1 MKSIIAAVAVAVLA
15 IGGMTMLYIVDEA
28 EQAIIVQFGEP
39 IGDVV
44 TEPGLHVKMP
54 WQNVRYFDKRLLS
67 WDGDVTQIPTL
78 GREFI
83 LVDTTARWRIAD
95 PLQFLRSVRDE
106 LGARTRLDDIVD
118 SVVRDMVSST
128 QLEEIIRSR
137 DWEVD
142 VDALEEDD
150 PALAQRDDVD
160 LQQKPK
166 LGRELL
172 EQEILTRARRLMPEL
187 GIELADV
194 RVKRVNYIESVRRQ
208 VESRMIAER
217 QSIAERFRAEG
228 QGRAQEIL
236 GDMQRDLQRIQ
247 SEAAREAEE
256 IRGNADAEATRI
268 YGEAFG
274 ADPEF
279 YAFFRTLESYRAL
292 GANSTLMLKADS
304 DFFRYLEESQA
315 R

>member
-1 MKSIIAAVAVAVLA
+1 MKPVIAAGAALVLAVAA
-15 IGGMTMLYIVDEA
+15 FTMLYIVDEA

-44 TEPGLHVKMP
+44 TEPGMHVKMP

-142 VDALEEDD
+142 VAALEEED

-292 GANSTLMLKADS
+292 GGNSTLMLRSDS
-304 DFFRYLEESQA
+304 DFFRYLEEAQA
-315 R
+315 Q

>member
-1 MKSIIAAVAVAVLA
+1 MRIAVVAVLA
-15 IGGMTMLYIVDEA
+15 VVLIIAGRTMLWTLDESQ
-28 EQAIIVQFGEP
+28 QAIIVQFGEP
-39 IGDVV
+39 IGEVIDA
-44 TEPGLHVKMP
+44 PGLHVKMP
-54 WQNVRYFDKRLLS
+54 WQQVRFFDKRLLV

-83 LVDTTARWRIAD
+83 LVDTTARWRISD

-106 LGARTRLDDIVD
+106 RGARTRLDDIID

-137 DWEVD
+137 DWSVD
-142 VDALEEDD
+142 VDAIDD
-150 PALAQRDDVD
+150 PALVERGDVD
-160 LQQKPK
+160 LVEKPK

-172 EQEILTRARRLMPEL
+172 EQEILTRAKRLMPEL

-194 RVKRVNYIESVRRQ
+194 RIKRVNYIDSVRRE
-208 VESRMIAER
+208 VENRMIAER

-228 QGRAQEIL
+228 QGRSQEIL
-236 GDMQRDLQRIQ
+236 GEMQRELRRIR

-256 IRGNADAEATRI
+256 IRGDADAEATRI
-268 YGEAFG
+268 YGQAFG

-292 GANSTLMLKADS
+292 GENSTLMLRADS
-304 DFFRYLEESQA
+304 DFFRYLENAGAE
-315 R
+315 

>member
-1 MKSIIAAVAVAVLA
+1 MKSLGLIIALLVFF
-15 IGGMTMLYIVDEA
+15 IIGMTCTFVLDEA
-28 EQAIIVQFGEP
+28 DQAIIVQFGEP
-39 IGDVV
+39 RGDIIS
-44 TEPGLHVKMP
+44 EPGLKFKLP
-54 WQNVRYFDKRLLS
+54 WQQVRRFDKRLLN

-106 LGARTRLDDIVD
+106 RGARTRLDDIID

-128 QLEEIIRSR
+128 ELEEIIRSR
-137 DWEVD
+137 DWSVD
-142 VDALEEDD
+142 VDDLED

-160 LQQKPK
+160 LQMRPK

-172 EQEILTRARRLMPEL
+172 EQEILQRARRLMPEL
-187 GIELADV
+187 GIELHDV
-194 RVKRVNYIESVRRQ
+194 RVKRVNYIDSVRRQ

-228 QGRAQEIL
+228 QGQAQEIL
-236 GDMQRDLQRIQ
+236 GEMARELQTIR
-247 SEAAREAEE
+247 SEAAKQAEE
-256 IRGNADAEATRI
+256 IRGQADADATRI
-268 YGEAFG
+268 YGQAFG

-279 YAFFRTLESYRAL
+279 YAFFRTLETYRVL
-292 GANSTLMLKADS
+292 GANSTLMLRADS
-304 DFFRYLEESQA
+304 DFFRYLEKAQA
-315 R
+315 D

>member
-15 IGGMTMLYIVDEA
+15 IGGITMLYIVDEA

-44 TEPGLHVKMP
+44 TEPGLHVKLP

-128 QLEEIIRSR
+128 ELEEIIRSR

-142 VDALEEDD
+142 EESLEED
-150 PALAQRDDVD
+150 PALARRDDVD
-160 LQQKPK
+160 LKQKPK

-172 EQEILTRARRLMPEL
+172 EQEILQRAKRLMPEL

-194 RVKRVNYIESVRRQ
+194 RIKRVNYIDSVRKQ

-236 GDMQRDLQRIQ
+236 GDMQRELRRIR

-268 YGEAFG
+268 YGEAYG

-292 GANSTLMLKADS
+292 GPNSTLMLRADS
-304 DFFRYLEESQA
+304 DFFRYLENSQ
-315 R
+315 

>member
-1 MKSIIAAVAVAVLA
+1 MKSLGLIIALLVFFIIGTTCTFVL
-15 IGGMTMLYIVDEA
+15 DEA
-28 EQAIIVQFGEP
+28 DQAIIVQFGEP
-39 IGDVV
+39 RGDIIS
-44 TEPGLHVKMP
+44 EPGLKFKLP
-54 WQNVRYFDKRLLS
+54 WQQVRRFDKRLLN

-106 LGARTRLDDIVD
+106 RGARTRLDDIID

-128 QLEEIIRSR
+128 ELEEIIRSR
-137 DWEVD
+137 DWSVD
-142 VDALEEDD
+142 VDDLED

-160 LQQKPK
+160 LQMRPK

-172 EQEILTRARRLMPEL
+172 EQEILQRARRLMPEL
-187 GIELADV
+187 GIELHDV
-194 RVKRVNYIESVRRQ
+194 RVKRVNYIDSVRRQ

-228 QGRAQEIL
+228 QGQAQEIL
-236 GDMQRDLQRIQ
+236 GEMARELQTIR
-247 SEAAREAEE
+247 SEAAKEAEE
-256 IRGNADAEATRI
+256 IRGQADADATRI
-268 YGEAFG
+268 YGQAFG

-279 YAFFRTLESYRAL
+279 YAFFRTLETYRVL
-292 GANSTLMLKADS
+292 GANSTLMLRADS
-304 DFFRYLEESQA
+304 DFFRYLEKAQA
-315 R
+315 D

>member
-1 MKSIIAAVAVAVLA
+1 MRIAVVAVLA
-15 IGGMTMLYIVDEA
+15 VVLIIAGRTMLWTLDESQ
-28 EQAIIVQFGEP
+28 QAIIVQFGEP
-39 IGDVV
+39 IGEVIDA
-44 TEPGLHVKMP
+44 PGLHVKMP
-54 WQNVRYFDKRLLS
+54 WQQVRFFDKRLLV

-83 LVDTTARWRIAD
+83 LVDTTARWRISD

-106 LGARTRLDDIVD
+106 RGARTRLDDIID

-137 DWEVD
+137 DWSVD
-142 VDALEEDD
+142 VDAIDD
-150 PALAQRDDVD
+150 PALVERGDVD
-160 LQQKPK
+160 LVEKPK

-172 EQEILTRARRLMPEL
+172 EQEILTRAKRLMPEL

-194 RVKRVNYIESVRRQ
+194 RIKRVNYIDSVRRE
-208 VESRMIAER
+208 VENRMIAER

-228 QGRAQEIL
+228 QGRSQEIL
-236 GDMQRDLQRIQ
+236 GEMQRELRRIR

-256 IRGNADAEATRI
+256 IRGDADAEATRI
-268 YGEAFG
+268 YGQAYG

-279 YAFFRTLESYRAL
+279 YSFFRTLESYRAL
-292 GANSTLMLKADS
+292 GANSTIMLDADS